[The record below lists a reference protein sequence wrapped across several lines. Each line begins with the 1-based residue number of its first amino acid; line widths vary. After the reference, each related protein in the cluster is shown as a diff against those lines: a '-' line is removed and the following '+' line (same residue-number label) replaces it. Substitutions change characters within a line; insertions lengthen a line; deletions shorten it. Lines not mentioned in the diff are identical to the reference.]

1 MAAETELKL
10 ELGLEVFRLSGDKN
24 WTISGNAKRAMTVKE
39 FDSAYDFEEFVQ
51 EKINCK
57 GIEFDS
63 EFCQFFAY
71 AKTKAR
77 AIKFAKDIDAYFAK
91 VRAML

>member
-1 MAAETELKL
+1 
-10 ELGLEVFRLSGDKN
+10 
-24 WTISGNAKRAMTVKE
+24 MTVKE
-39 FDSAYDFEEFVQ
+39 FDSAYDFEDFIK

-57 GIEFDS
+57 GIDFDC
-63 EFCQFFAY
+63 EFCEFFAY

>member
-1 MAAETELKL
+1 MASETVLKL
-10 ELGLEVFRLSGDKN
+10 ELGLEVYRLSGNKE
-24 WTISGNAKRAMTVKE
+24 WSISGNPKRDMTIKE

-51 EKINCK
+51 EKIDCK
-57 GIEFDS
+57 GIELDS

-77 AIKFAKDIDAYFAK
+77 AIKFANDIDKHFAK